1 MGEVRQIT
9 VLDISLEFR
18 KLETTEH
25 ALTRMEI
32 SDGYYHERA
41 KFVERLKLLFDQDF
55 TILSKD
61 KLLKLI
67 GWQGTYEPIA
77 HFRFVMRCKQ
87 LSGRL

>member
-1 MGEVRQIT
+1 MAEVRQIT
-9 VLDISLEFR
+9 VLDINSEFR
-18 KLETTEH
+18 KLETKEH
-25 ALTRMEI
+25 ALNHMEI

-67 GWQGTYEPIA
+67 GWQGTYEPVA
-77 HFRFVMRCKQ
+77 HFRFIMRCRR